1 MKICHQE
8 TGIICILI
16 KSHQKTCEMIY
27 IPFII
32 LCLLV
37 EIISFLLYLI
47 GKKKLFKIIANYCL
61 YINFYF
67 ILFFITSFLIFFLGK
82 QLHIYTVSHGLET
95 YVGLLIAFILLLLRK
110 IILKTIDNYFLLLH
124 AIFFIM
130 ISILIIFLLKYY
142 KNI

>member
-1 MKICHQE
+1 
-8 TGIICILI
+8 
-16 KSHQKTCEMIY
+16 MIY

-82 QLHIYTVSHGLET
+82 QLHIYTVPHGLET
-95 YVGLLIAFILLLLRK
+95 YVGLSIAFILLLIRK
-110 IILKTIDNYFLLLH
+110 KILKTINNYFLFLH
-124 AIFFIM
+124 SIFFII
-130 ISILIIFLLKYY
+130 ISLVTVFLLKDYH
-142 KNI
+142 NI